1 MSVDATRAASS
12 RATER
17 PGQRVA
23 RWRAPGAL
31 ATVVAAIVVGQGVAV
46 GVQLLAGSGP
56 ASRSVVG
63 SVAVVLAYLA
73 TLGVVLSVARRGA
86 DRLAPATLG
95 IRRTRLGPAL
105 GWGAAIYF
113 GVVAVEGLWSALVG
127 GPARGGVHHH
137 HAAAGTAVLVL
148 VAGAVVAPIA
158 EEITFRGYLFPAL
171 ARWRGPWVG
180 ALLCAAL
187 FGAVHLAV
195 YPVEFLPALAVF
207 GFGQCLLFWFS
218 GSLLPCVALH
228 ALNNAVVMALLLGVG
243 GLVPVA
249 AVLAPAVAV
258 ALLWPLARER
268 APRPA

>member
-12 RATER
+12 RATEQ

-31 ATVVAAIVVGQGVAV
+31 ATVIAAIVVGQGVAV

-73 TLGVVLSVARRGA
+73 TLGVVVSVARRGA

-105 GWGAAIYF
+105 GWAAAIYF

-127 GPARGGVHHH
+127 GPAGGGVHHH
-137 HAAAGTAVLVL
+137 HAADGTAVPIL

-171 ARWRGPWVG
+171 TRSRGPWIG
-180 ALLCAAL
+180 ALACA
-187 FGAVHLAV
+187 
-195 YPVEFLPALAVF
+195 
-207 GFGQCLLFWFS
+207 LLSARRTRRCIRPRSCRRWRSS
-218 GSLLPCVALH
+218 GSASACSS
-228 ALNNAVVMALLLGVG
+228 GS
-243 GLVPVA
+243 
-249 AVLAPAVAV
+249 PARCCRGSSSTASTT
-258 ALLWPLARER
+258 RSC
-268 APRPA
+268 